1 MLKKVVVSIL
11 VACSLAA
18 QAQDIHFSQFYA
30 SPLNLNPS
38 LTGKVN
44 GDYRIAGIYR
54 GQWFSV
60 GDKTYQTPSL
70 SFDMPFIIGKKKK
83 DAIGAG
89 INVVADRTNGGRFN
103 TTGIYLSTAYHKGLG
118 KENKHQLSLG
128 VQGGYVM
135 RQLKSND
142 FTFGDQITNGQLNG
156 NPTSENFANNNRN
169 YPDVNV
175 GLFYNGQLSKK
186 LMFFAGYSFYHLT
199 TPKEDFLANS
209 NNELPT
215 RQVVHGGFQWD
226 VAPKFSLYP
235 GVLFQLQQEAQEVN
249 FGNNF
254 GWHFLNKE
262 NKKATFFFGGWYRMG
277 DAAIAMLGLEY
288 NRFRVGASYDFTTS
302 ELNNANNLRGGFEI
316 SAIYVGLFNKP
327 SDNNIF
333 LFCPRY

>member
-1 MLKKVVVSIL
+1 MLKKLVVSIL
-11 VACSLAA
+11 VAYSLGV

-44 GDYRIAGIYR
+44 GDYRVAGIYR

-70 SFDMPFIIGKKKK
+70 SFDMPFVVGKKKK

-89 INVVADRTNGGRFN
+89 LNIVADRTNGGRFN
-103 TTGIYLSTAYHKGLG
+103 TTGVYLSSAYHKGLG
-118 KENKHQLSLG
+118 KESKHQLSLG

-169 YPDVNV
+169 YFDINV
-175 GLFYNGQLSKK
+175 GLFYNGQLTKK

-199 TPKEDFLANS
+199 TPTEEFLANS
-209 NNELPT
+209 NNELPS
-215 RQVVHGGFQWD
+215 RQVVHGGLQWD

-235 GVLFQLQQEAQEVN
+235 GVLFQLQQKAQEVN

-262 NKKATFFFGGWYRMG
+262 NKKATLFFGGWYRLG
-277 DAAIAMLGLEY
+277 DAAIAMLGIEY

-302 ELNNANNLRGGFEI
+302 DLNNANNLRGGFEI
-316 SAIYVGLFNKP
+316 SAIYVGLFSKP